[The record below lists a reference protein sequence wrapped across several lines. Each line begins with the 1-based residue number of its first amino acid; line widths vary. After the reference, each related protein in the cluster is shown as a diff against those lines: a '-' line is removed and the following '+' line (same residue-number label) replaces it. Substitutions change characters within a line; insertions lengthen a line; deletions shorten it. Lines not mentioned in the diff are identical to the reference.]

1 MKPHRLILAGFGAFA
16 KRAEIDFDRLS
27 EFGLYLIIGE
37 TGSGKTTI
45 FDAMTYSLYG
55 EVAGNRDKQSV
66 ASDYEHRDE
75 PYVEF
80 HFSHKNRHFIIK
92 REVEGRNP
100 SDHSI
105 TEVDSS
111 GAQIS
116 AITGKSNIQKYVEE
130 LIGLDA
136 DQFMKVVLLPQ
147 GKFQDFLV
155 ANSSEREKLL
165 QVLFGTAV
173 YQKISDSLV
182 ERARLKVDEANTVLQ
197 QLKSSEITAQEIID
211 GLPKDSNL
219 GEIPRLELGYDGT
232 LSVLKE
238 QKAISDKSSQTLGAA
253 LTAAAKK
260 SQAVGDEAE
269 LFDAKEELDEL
280 IKIQNT
286 ASKATAAAIDSLEK
300 HEKAVPVS
308 NAYKSEQAS
317 LAIKKQAESDLEQL
331 DKELTEIIRV
341 NKSEKL
347 IAEIKEIRT
356 TGAASVNAHI
366 AKTKALIQKAQS
378 KYEDANSLTVDAEEA
393 REVIDESTDREL
405 EIKDELKDLVSQ
417 QKK

>member
-1 MKPHRLILAGFGAFA
+1 MKPHRLVLAGFGAFA

-45 FDAMTYSLYG
+45 FDAMTYALYG

-92 REVEGRNP
+92 REVEGRTP

-105 TEVDSS
+105 TEVDSA

-116 AITGKSNIQKYVEE
+116 AVTGKSNIQKYVEE

-280 IKIQNT
+280 VKIHNT
-286 ASKATAAAIDSLEK
+286 ASKATAGAVDSLEK

-308 NAYKSEQAS
+308 NAHKSEQAS
-317 LAIKKQAESDLEQL
+317 LATKKLAESDLEQL

-356 TGAASVNAHI
+356 SGAASVNA
-366 AKTKALIQKAQS
+366 
-378 KYEDANSLTVDAEEA
+378 
-393 REVIDESTDREL
+393 
-405 EIKDELKDLVSQ
+405 
-417 QKK
+417 